1 MIFLSF
7 LPFHCLLLCYSW
19 FSKLKEGKGLL
30 QRSHN
35 DRCFWVTRLKSR
47 ARERAPSA
55 SGPGPLPRGGCP
67 CPTLQAAWPWS
78 SACSGPAPRL
88 LHSPLHRGRDT
99 EGGKQAEGD
108 PGRQD
113 SRTVWVKRLKTRI
126 KRLCIS
132 FPAGDSP
139 VLEEA
144 PCSRP
149 GMVAGAQAQLRGR
162 PRQAA
167 RRAGSRPTPCGG
179 AHDEKGRPMDT
190 GPTGKRADRQ
200 RHPEE
205 SDGAPGDWA
214 KEGQILKETM

>member
-1 MIFLSF
+1 M
-7 LPFHCLLLCYSW
+7 
-19 FSKLKEGKGLL
+19 
-30 QRSHN
+30 
-35 DRCFWVTRLKSR
+35 
-47 ARERAPSA
+47 
-55 SGPGPLPRGGCP
+55 
-67 CPTLQAAWPWS
+67 
-78 SACSGPAPRL
+78 
-88 LHSPLHRGRDT
+88 
-99 EGGKQAEGD
+99 
-108 PGRQD
+108 
-113 SRTVWVKRLKTRI
+113 WVKRLKTRI

-167 RRAGSRPTPCGG
+167 RRAGSRPTPCAG
-179 AHDEKGRPMDT
+179 AHHEKGRPMDT

-200 RHPEE
+200 RDPEE